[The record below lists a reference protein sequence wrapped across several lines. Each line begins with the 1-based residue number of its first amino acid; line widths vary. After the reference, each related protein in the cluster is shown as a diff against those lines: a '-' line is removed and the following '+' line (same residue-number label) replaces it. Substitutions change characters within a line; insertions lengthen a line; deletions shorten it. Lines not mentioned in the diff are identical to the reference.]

1 MLRKPAG
8 FLFAAIA
15 IALLY
20 FAFQNSRQG
29 KLLRKGGAVGPATRT
44 ATSTKPPARTNDTI
58 RVASFNLRQFG
69 EKKLANPRA
78 ADLVVRIFRQFDV
91 IAVQEITARSPELL
105 PEFCDLLNAQGAH
118 FDYVVG
124 PRLGRSNNKEQ
135 YAFIYDRA
143 AVEIDRHQLYTVD
156 DRDDLLHREPLVGWF
171 RARGPEPREA
181 FTFSLV
187 NVNVDPDEVNRE
199 LSVLDD
205 VFFAVRSDG
214 LDEDDIILLGDFKA
228 DERHLGDL
236 SRVPQLL
243 AVIAQLPTNTRG
255 NAQLDNILFDQQATT
270 EFTGRGGTYDFL
282 REFNLTLEQALEVSD
297 HLPVWGEFS
306 VFEGGTPGRLATR
319 PRRSTAR

>member
-282 REFNLTLEQALEVSD
+282 REFNLSLEQALEVSD